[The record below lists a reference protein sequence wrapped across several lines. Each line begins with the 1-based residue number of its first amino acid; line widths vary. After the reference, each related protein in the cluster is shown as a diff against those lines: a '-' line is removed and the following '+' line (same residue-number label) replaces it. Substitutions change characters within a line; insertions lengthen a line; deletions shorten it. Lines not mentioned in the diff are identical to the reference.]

1 MSSRTMAAVLFRLF
15 PLCASLTP
23 ITQPA
28 PIDRLGRYRLVSRLA
43 VGGMAELF
51 LAEQE
56 GVEGFRK
63 RVVVKRLLPQLARK
77 PQVVEMFLNEA
88 HLASLIDH
96 PNVVQILDL
105 GQEGEDFYIAMEFL
119 DGRSLSE
126 IQEQAQ
132 ARGHLVPLGLAARIL
147 ADACGGLDWAHNAKD
162 GAGQPLGI
170 VHRDFTPANI
180 FVTFDGRVK
189 VLDFGIAKTEM
200 LPSST
205 EPGALKG
212 KYVYM
217 SPEMVAGR
225 PIDRR
230 ADLFAAGVMLYELIT
245 GRLPFVGN
253 SVRAVLS
260 SIALGRPIPP
270 RNLDPSIPP
279 DLEAMALKLLQR
291 NPDDRPQTGA
301 EVKEALDGFLEG
313 QTFVVGAGQVAQYMA
328 DLFPSRSPDS
338 LRPGLAATVKSR
350 PRPGLGVIA
359 EKSRGLLR
367 PLVAAVFALLLGLA
381 VWGAIRNKP
390 WRRFTAGSSAKAAKG
405 PPGDP
410 AAALLASGRQALK
423 DGKLDDARGDAEQ
436 LVKLGPKS
444 EPAHLLLGQVL
455 SQQRYGQKAEAE
467 LTAAQQLNP
476 KDPEP
481 LRALG
486 QLKAE
491 EADIPGAIAL
501 FQKAQALGPGDVA
514 TDLSLAKLYGLR
526 SDWKNEIQLLDAA
539 YARVGEQADLLTE
552 AAFARYQMGQD
563 PKAEQDVQRAL
574 KLKPNF
580 PRALY
585 VLGFVRYRQ
594 GKTAEAEAAYRSA
607 ASADPKSTEA
617 LLALA
622 DLYRAENAAGK
633 AGEVY
638 KEVLARDPKAQIP
651 K

>member
-1 MSSRTMAAVLFRLF
+1 M
-15 PLCASLTP
+15 
-23 ITQPA
+23 
-28 PIDRLGRYRLVSRLA
+28 DRLGRYRLVSRLA

-77 PQVVEMFLNEA
+77 SQVVEMFLNEA

-105 GQEGEDFYIAMEFL
+105 GQEGDDFYIAMEYL
-119 DGRSLSE
+119 DGRSLSDIE
-126 IQEQAQ
+126 EQAQ
-132 ARGHLVPLGLAARIL
+132 TRGHLVPLGLAARIL
-147 ADACGGLDWAHNAKD
+147 ADACGGLDWAHNAMD

-189 VLDFGIAKTEM
+189 VLDFGIAK
-200 LPSST
+200 SQAVASHT

-260 SIALGRPIPP
+260 SIALARPIPP

-279 DLEAMALKLLQR
+279 DLETMALKLLQR

-301 EVKEALDGFLEG
+301 EVKQALDGFLEG

-328 DLFPSRSPDS
+328 DLFPSRSADS
-338 LRPGLAATVKSR
+338 RGAGPVSQFRSR
-350 PRPGLGVIA
+350 PREGLARIKA
-359 EKSRGLLR
+359 RTPWLLR
-367 PLVAAVFALLLGLA
+367 ALAAAGIAVVLGA
-381 VWGAIRNKP
+381 GVWGIVRTKP
-390 WRRFTAGSSAKAAKG
+390 WQRFARGSGSKVSKG
-405 PPGDP
+405 QPTDP
-410 AAALLASGRQALK
+410 AAALLATGRQALK
-423 DGKLDDARGDAEQ
+423 DGKPDLARQSAEQ
-436 LVKLGPKS
+436 LVKLAPKS
-444 EPAHLLLGQVL
+444 EAAHLLLGEVL
-455 SQQRYGQKAEAE
+455 SLQHFGQKAEAE
-467 LTAAQQLNP
+467 LIEAQQLNP

-486 QLKAE
+486 QLKTN
-491 EADIPGAIAL
+491 EADLPGAIAML
-501 FQKAQALGPGDVA
+501 QKAQALAPSDIGTA
-514 TDLSLAKLYGLR
+514 MNLAKLYELR
-526 SDWKNEIQLLDAA
+526 TDWKTEIQLLDSV
-539 YARVGEQADLLTE
+539 YSRVGEQPDLLSE

-563 PKAEQDVQRAL
+563 PKAEQDIQRAL
-574 KLKPNF
+574 KLKPNY

-585 VLGFVRYRQ
+585 VLGFVRYRE
-594 GKTAEAEAAYRSA
+594 GKTADAEAAYRSA
-607 ASADPKSTEA
+607 AAADPKSTEA
-617 LLALA
+617 LFALA
-622 DLYRAENAAGK
+622 DLYRAENEAAQAADVDK
-633 AGEVY
+633 QI
-638 KEVLARDPKAQIP
+638 LARDPKAQLA
-651 K
+651 KNTSAH

>member
-1 MSSRTMAAVLFRLF
+1 
-15 PLCASLTP
+15 
-23 ITQPA
+23 
-28 PIDRLGRYRLVSRLA
+28 
-43 VGGMAELF
+43 MAELF

-105 GQEGEDFYIAMEFL
+105 GQEGDDFYIAMEYL

-132 ARGHLVPLGLAARIL
+132 TRGHLVPLGLAARIL
-147 ADACGGLDWAHNAKD
+147 ADACGGLDWAHNARD

-189 VLDFGIAKTEM
+189 VLDFGIAK
-200 LPSST
+200 SQAVASHT

-260 SIALGRPIPP
+260 SIALARPIPP

-279 DLEAMALKLLQR
+279 DLETMALKLLQR

-328 DLFPSRSPDS
+328 DLFPSRSAS
-338 LRPGLAATVKSR
+338 SHGPGLVSQVRSGPRQRLSR
-350 PRPGLGVIA
+350 IK
-359 EKSRGLLR
+359 EKSGWLLR
-367 PLVAAVFALLLGLA
+367 ALAVSGLAVLLGLA
-381 VWGAIRNKP
+381 GWGAVRTKP
-390 WRRFTAGSSAKAAKG
+390 WRRFTAGSSTKVSKG
-405 PPGDP
+405 APADP
-410 AAALLASGRQALK
+410 ATELLVSGRQALK
-423 DGKLDDARGDAEQ
+423 DGKLDDARQDAEQ
-436 LVKLGPKS
+436 LAKLAPKS
-444 EPAHLLLGQVL
+444 EAGHLLLGQVL
-455 SQQRYGQKAEAE
+455 SQQRYGQKAEVE
-467 LTAAQQLNP
+467 LLEAQRLNP
-476 KDPEP
+476 KDAEP

-486 QLKAE
+486 QLKTNE
-491 EADIPGAIAL
+491 GDIPAAIAML
-501 FQKAQALGPGDVA
+501 QKAEVLGPGDVT
-514 TDLSLAKLYGLR
+514 TDLNLAKLYGLR
-526 SDWKNEIQLLDAA
+526 TDWKNEIQLLDAA

-563 PKAEQDVQRAL
+563 PKAEQDLQRAL
-574 KLKPNF
+574 KLKPGF

-585 VLGFVRYRQ
+585 VLGFVRYRE
-594 GKTAEAEAAYRSA
+594 GKTADAEAAYRSA
-607 ASADPKSTEA
+607 ATADPKSTEA
-617 LLALA
+617 LFALA
-622 DLYRAENAAGK
+622 DLYRAEDQGAK
-633 AGEVY
+633 ADQVY

-651 K
+651 KNTAAH

>member
-1 MSSRTMAAVLFRLF
+1 
-15 PLCASLTP
+15 
-23 ITQPA
+23 
-28 PIDRLGRYRLVSRLA
+28 
-43 VGGMAELF
+43 MAELF

-105 GQEGEDFYIAMEFL
+105 GQEGDDFYIAMEYL
-119 DGRSLSE
+119 DGRSLSDIE
-126 IQEQAQ
+126 EGAQ
-132 ARGHLVPLGLAARIL
+132 ARAQLVPIGLAVRIL
-147 ADACGGLDWAHNAKD
+147 ADACAGLDWAHNATD
-162 GAGQPLGI
+162 GAGNPLGI

-189 VLDFGIAKTEM
+189 VLDFGIAK
-200 LPSST
+200 SQAVASHT

-260 SIALGRPIPP
+260 SIALARPIPP

-279 DLEAMALKLLQR
+279 DLENLSLRLLQR
-291 NPDDRPQTGA
+291 NPEDRPQTGA
-301 EVKEALDGFLEG
+301 EVKDILDGFLEG

-328 DLFPSRSPDS
+328 DLFPKMRSGDVKAMAAPLSPSLARSRGS
-338 LRPGLAATVKSR
+338 LVPIPVKARRVLPLLVGVGVAVVLAGGTLAALKYKPWKHLSFGHVKSATKA
-350 PRPGLGVIA
+350 GA
-359 EKSRGLLR
+359 
-367 PLVAAVFALLLGLA
+367 AAVSGAPTSASAAEPPATTLA
-381 VWGAIRNKP
+381 
-390 WRRFTAGSSAKAAKG
+390 AGQ
-405 PPGDP
+405 
-410 AAALLASGRQALK
+410 QALK
-423 DGKLDDARGDAEQ
+423 DGKLDAARQDAEEW
-436 LVKLGPKS
+436 VKKDPKD
-444 EPAHLLLGQVL
+444 EAGHLLLGLVL

-467 LTAAQQLNP
+467 LLAAQQLNP
-476 KDPEP
+476 KDPAP

-486 QLKAE
+486 ELKTT
-491 EADIPGAIAL
+491 EADLAAAIAAY
-501 FQKAQALGPGDVA
+501 QKAQALAPNDVPTELA
-514 TDLSLAKLYGLR
+514 LAKLYGLR
-526 SDWKNEIQLLDAA
+526 GDWKGEIQMLDAA
-539 YARVGEQADLLTE
+539 YHRVGEQPDLLAE
-552 AAFARYQMGQD
+552 AGFARYQMND
-563 PKAEQDVQRAL
+563 DAKADDDLKRAL
-574 KLKPNF
+574 KLKPNL

-594 GKTAEAEAAYRSA
+594 GKIPEAVTAYRA
-607 ASADPKSTEA
+607 AATADPKSTEA

-622 DLYRAENAAGK
+622 DLYKAENQAAK
-633 AGEVY
+633 AADVY
-638 KEVLARDPKAQIP
+638 KEVRARDPKAQLP